1 MAGLYEIRAT
11 NHEQRITNN
20 ESRLFSWT
28 QMRLR
33 RDRLMIV
40 LRPCATCH
48 EFRLCT
54 GFTRSFWPVR
64 CRPAEGARRLPKRT
78 AEAGRLGQDVPC
90 DGPEWGL
97 FSRAEGQSR
106 RCSRFEFVAAYIL
119 GDIHR
124 IHAGR
129 PLGVSYG
136 GERRPAN
143 SGAVRPQNSMNDER
157 PTMNGLSPAVRPLN
171 CVNDTILCQNETNDR
186 QYSISKYT

>member
-1 MAGLYEIRAT
+1 MNAAHKKIRPSAWCVGAGPKAFLARQVPTSGRRKTAAKTDSCGWAARYEIWP
-11 NHEQRITNN
+11 H
-20 ESRLFSWT
+20 LF
-28 QMRLR
+28 LY
-33 RDRLMIV
+33 D
-40 LRPCATCH
+40 
-48 EFRLCT
+48 
-54 GFTRSFWPVR
+54 
-64 CRPAEGARRLPKRT
+64 
-78 AEAGRLGQDVPC
+78 GRFL
-90 DGPEWGL
+90 
-97 FSRAEGQSR
+97 RAEGHSR
-106 RCSRFEFVAAYIL
+106 RCRSFESVAAHAI
-119 GDIHR
+119 GDVHR

>member
-1 MAGLYEIRAT
+1 MHRIHAAIFGPSGAD
-11 NHEQRITNN
+11 QRKAQDGCQNGQQ
-20 ESRLFSWT
+20 RLDA
-28 QMRLR
+28 L
-33 RDRLMIV
+33 V
-40 LRPCATCH
+40 
-48 EFRLCT
+48 
-54 GFTRSFWPVR
+54 
-64 CRPAEGARRLPKRT
+64 
-78 AEAGRLGQDVPC
+78 QDVPLRWPRIGAFFHEPRVNRG
-90 DGPEWGL
+90 DVVDLSLLPRI
-97 FSRAEGQSR
+97 S
-106 RCSRFEFVAAYIL
+106 L